1 MNYTR
6 LGRTGLKVSRIALDT
21 MNFGELI
28 DEANSFKIM
37 DAALDTG
44 INFFDTAD
52 VYGGPQSPDMAKGY
66 GSSEEIIGRWLA
78 QDGSR
83 RDKIVLATKVYQP
96 METGPNDKYLSA
108 YHIRRACVASLK
120 RLKTDH
126 IDLYQMHHVDR
137 DTPWEEIWQTMEQLI
152 REGKI
157 TYVGSSNFAG
167 WDIALAQCTA
177 ASHNM
182 LGLAS
187 EQSLYNLTA
196 RTIEL
201 EVIPAL
207 RHFGI
212 GLIPWSPIGM
222 GLLGGVLSNKITEGR
237 RATPGLQA
245 RVKALRLQLEAYE
258 ALCAELGESPA
269 LVALAWLL
277 YNPAVT
283 SVISGP
289 RTAEQLLENLKA
301 LELKLSD
308 ETRAKLDEIWPGPGG
323 EAPQAYAW

>member
-1 MNYTR
+1 MNYTH
-6 LGRTGLKVSRIALDT
+6 LGRTGLKVSRITLGC
-21 MNFGELI
+21 MNFGELT
-28 DEANSFKIM
+28 DEANSFRIM
-37 DAALDTG
+37 DAALEAG

-52 VYGGPQSPDMAKGY
+52 VYGGPQTPDMPKGF
-66 GSSEEIIGRWLA
+66 GTSEKYIGDWLA
-78 QDGSR
+78 QDKSR
-83 RDKIVLATKVYQP
+83 RDRIVLATKVYQP

-108 YHIRRACVASLK
+108 YHIRRACEASLK

-137 DTPWEEIWQTMEQLI
+137 ATPWEEIWQAFEQLI

-177 ASHNM
+177 ASRNL

-187 EQSLYNLTA
+187 EQSLYNLTQRA
-196 RTIEL
+196 IEL

-212 GLIPWSPIGM
+212 GLIPWSPVGM
-222 GLLGGVLSNKITEGR
+222 GLLGGVLKKISDGR
-237 RATPGLQA
+237 RATPSLQA
-245 RVKALRLQLEAYE
+245 RIEARRPQLEAYE
-258 ALCAELGESPA
+258 ALCAELGEPPA

-277 YNPAVT
+277 HNPAVT

-289 RTAEQLLENLKA
+289 RTADQLTENLKA
-301 LELKLSD
+301 VDLKLSN
-308 ETRAKLDEIWPGPGG
+308 ETLAELDDIWPGSGG
-323 EAPQAYAW
+323 EAPEVYAW

>member
-1 MNYTR
+1 MNYTH
-6 LGRTGLKVSRIALDT
+6 LGRTGLKVSRIALGT
-21 MNFGELI
+21 MNFGELT
-28 DEANSFKIM
+28 DEASSFRIM
-37 DAALDTG
+37 DEALGAG
-44 INFFDTAD
+44 INLFDTAD
-52 VYGGPQSPDMAKGY
+52 VYGGPQSPDMAKGF
-66 GSSEEIIGRWLA
+66 GTSEDIIGNWLA
-78 QDGSR
+78 QDKSR

-108 YHIRRACVASLK
+108 YHIRRACEASLK

-137 DTPWEEIWQTMEQLI
+137 STPWEEIWQAFEQLI

-167 WDIALAQCTA
+167 WDIATAQCTA
-177 ASHNM
+177 VSRNL

-187 EQSLYNLTA
+187 EQSLYNLTQ

-222 GLLGGVLSNKITEGR
+222 GLLGGVLKKIANGR

-245 RVKALRLQLEAYE
+245 QINKLRPQLEAYE
-258 ALCAELGESPA
+258 ALCDELGEKPSD
-269 LVALAWLL
+269 VALAWLL
-277 YNPAVT
+277 HNPVVT
-283 SVISGP
+283 AAISGP
-289 RTAEQLLENLKA
+289 RTVEQLQQNLNA
-301 LELKLSD
+301 LSLKLSD
-308 ETRAKLDEIWPGPGG
+308 ETLAKLDEIWPGPGG
-323 EAPQAYAW
+323 EAPVAYAW